1 MKSSNKILKF
11 IGILML
17 IVASIELYALDLQD
31 ESAWNLISI
40 FLVTAL
46 PFLLYGKFPKEEE
59 KK

>member
-1 MKSSNKILKF
+1 
-11 IGILML
+11 ML

-31 ESAWNLISI
+31 ESSWNIISI
-40 FLVTAL
+40 FFITAL